1 MRQNRQSI
9 NLLAITLL
17 VLSAFACQTL
27 TQAVSPEPA
36 TPKPVNNSDSPSPV
50 PTISDADV
58 SLSLDW
64 LVTAEE
70 LNSFSTDIGI
80 TEWKATED
88 TPGEKRICRSFQG
101 VSWSVTPNEG
111 LNCIYTISAGST
123 FTDVID
129 SMFSQ
134 GNLLE
139 GSEPVDTSL
148 SLDGEFAVYAGS
160 YPNGHA
166 VFDLIWMKDDLF
178 YWSSVTLGTPAG
190 ETPLAVYQSAPQV
203 IDVFLEKI
211 IEINLEKSK

>member
-1 MRQNRQSI
+1 MRPNRQSI
-9 NLLAITLL
+9 NLLAITFL
-17 VLSAFACQTL
+17 VLSAFACQTV
-27 TQAVSPEPA
+27 TQAASPEPA
-36 TPKPVNNSDSPSPV
+36 TPMPVTNSDSPSPV
-50 PTISDADV
+50 PTISGGDF

-80 TEWKATED
+80 IEWKATED

-111 LNCIYTISAGST
+111 LNCIYTITEGST
-123 FTDVID
+123 FEDVID

-148 SLDGEFAVYAGS
+148 NLDGEFAVYAGS

-166 VFDLIWMKDDLF
+166 VFDLIWMKDNLF

-190 ETPLAVYQSAPQV
+190 ETPAAVYQSAPQV
-203 IDVFLEKI
+203 IDAFLEKI

>member
-1 MRQNRQSI
+1 MRPNRQSI
-9 NLLAITLL
+9 NLLAITFL
-17 VLSAFACQTL
+17 VLSAFACQTV
-27 TQAVSPEPA
+27 TQAASPEPA
-36 TPKPVNNSDSPSPV
+36 TPKPVNNSASPSPE
-50 PTISDADV
+50 PTISGGDV

-70 LNSFSTDIGI
+70 LNSFSTEIGI

-111 LNCIYTISAGST
+111 LNCIYTSTEGST
-123 FTDVID
+123 FADVID

-166 VFDLIWMKDDLF
+166 VFDLIWMKDGLF

-203 IDVFLEKI
+203 IDAFLEKI

>member
-1 MRQNRQSI
+1 MRPNRQSI
-9 NLLAITLL
+9 NLLAITFLI
-17 VLSAFACQTL
+17 LSAFACQTI
-27 TQAVSPEPA
+27 TKAVSPEPS
-36 TPKPVNNSDSPSPV
+36 TPEPVNNFDLPSTEPAV
-50 PTISDADV
+50 SGGDV

-80 TEWKATED
+80 IEWKATED
-88 TPGEKRICRSFQG
+88 TPGENRICRSFQG

-123 FTDVID
+123 FADVID

-139 GSEPVDTSL
+139 GSEPVNSTL
-148 SLDGEFAVYAGS
+148 NLDGEFAVYAGS
-160 YPNGHA
+160 YPNGHV
-166 VFDLIWMKDDLF
+166 VFDLIWMKDNLF

-190 ETPLAVYQSAPQV
+190 ETPLDVYQSAPEV
-203 IDVFLEKI
+203 IDAFLLNVV
-211 IEINLEKSK
+211 EINLKKSN

>member
-1 MRQNRQSI
+1 MRSNRQSI
-9 NLLAITLL
+9 NLLAITFL
-17 VLSAFACQTL
+17 VLSAFACQAV
-27 TQAVSPEPA
+27 TQAATPEPA
-36 TPKPVNNSDSPSPV
+36 TPKPVNNSDSPSPE
-50 PTISDADV
+50 PSISGGDF

-80 TEWKATED
+80 NEWKATED

-111 LNCIYTISAGST
+111 LNCIYTITAGST
-123 FTDVID
+123 FEDVID

-139 GSEPVDTSL
+139 GSEPVSSTL
-148 SLDGEFAVYAGS
+148 NLDGEFAVYAGN

-166 VFDLIWMKDDLF
+166 VFDLILMKDDLF

-190 ETPLAVYQSAPQV
+190 ETPAAVYQSAPQA
-203 IDVFLEKI
+203 IDAFLEKV
-211 IEINLEKSK
+211 IEINLEKRK

>member
-1 MRQNRQSI
+1 MRPNRQSI

-17 VLSAFACQTL
+17 VLSAFACQTV
-27 TQAVSPEPA
+27 TKAVSPEPS
-36 TPKPVNNSDSPSPV
+36 TPEPVNNSDSPSPEPSV
-50 PTISDADV
+50 SGGDV

-80 TEWKATED
+80 IEWKATED

-111 LNCIYTISAGST
+111 LNCIYTITAGST
-123 FTDVID
+123 FEDVID

-139 GSEPVDTSL
+139 GSEPVNSTL
-148 SLDGEFAVYAGS
+148 NLDGEFAVYAGN

-166 VFDLIWMKDDLF
+166 VFDLILMKDDLF

-190 ETPLAVYQSAPQV
+190 ETPAAVYQSAPQA
-203 IDVFLEKI
+203 IDAFLEKI
-211 IEINLEKSK
+211 IEINLEKRK

>member
-1 MRQNRQSI
+1 MRPNRQSI

-17 VLSAFACQTL
+17 VLSAFACQTV
-27 TQAVSPEPA
+27 TQAASPESA
-36 TPKPVNNSDSPSPV
+36 TPKPVNNFDLP
-50 PTISDADV
+50 PTEPAVSGGDV

-70 LNSFSTDIGI
+70 LNSFSTEIGI

-101 VSWSVTPNEG
+101 VSWSVSPNEG

-123 FTDVID
+123 FADVID

-166 VFDLIWMKDDLF
+166 VFDLIWMKDNLF

-203 IDVFLEKI
+203 IDAFLEKI

>member
-1 MRQNRQSI
+1 MRPNRQSI
-9 NLLAITLL
+9 NLLAITFL
-17 VLSAFACQTL
+17 VLSAFACQTV
-27 TQAVSPEPA
+27 TQAASPEPA
-36 TPKPVNNSDSPSPV
+36 TPKPVINSDTPSPE
-50 PTISDADV
+50 PTISGGEV

-111 LNCIYTISAGST
+111 LNCIYTITAGST
-123 FTDVID
+123 FADVID

-139 GSEPVDTSL
+139 GSEPVNSTL
-148 SLDGEFAVYAGS
+148 NLDGEFAVYAGS
-160 YPNGHA
+160 YTNGHA
-166 VFDLIWMKDDLF
+166 VFDLIWMKDNLF

-203 IDVFLEKI
+203 IDAFLEKI

>member
-1 MRQNRQSI
+1 MRSNRQSI
-9 NLLAITLL
+9 NLLAITFL
-17 VLSAFACQTL
+17 VLSAFACQTV
-27 TQAVSPEPA
+27 TQAASPEPA
-36 TPKPVNNSDSPSPV
+36 TPKPVNNSASPSPV
-50 PTISDADV
+50 PTISGSDV

-80 TEWKATED
+80 IEWKATED

-111 LNCIYTISAGST
+111 LNCIYTITAGST
-123 FTDVID
+123 FEDVID

-139 GSEPVDTSL
+139 GSEPVNSTSN
-148 SLDGEFAVYAGS
+148 LDGEFAVYAGS

-166 VFDLIWMKDDLF
+166 VFDLIWMKDGLF

-190 ETPLAVYQSAPQV
+190 ETPAAVYQSASQA
-203 IDVFLEKI
+203 IDAFLEKM
-211 IEINLEKSK
+211 IEINLEKRK

>member
-1 MRQNRQSI
+1 MRPNRQSI
-9 NLLAITLL
+9 NLLAITFL
-17 VLSAFACQTL
+17 VLSAFACQTV
-27 TQAVSPEPA
+27 TQAASPEPA
-36 TPKPVNNSDSPSPV
+36 TPKPVNNSASPSPE
-50 PTISDADV
+50 PTISGGDV

-70 LNSFSTDIGI
+70 LNSFSTEIGI

-111 LNCIYTISAGST
+111 LNCIYTITEGST
-123 FTDVID
+123 FADVID

-166 VFDLIWMKDDLF
+166 VFDLIWMKDGLF

-203 IDVFLEKI
+203 IDAFLEKI

>member
-1 MRQNRQSI
+1 M
-9 NLLAITLL
+9 
-17 VLSAFACQTL
+17 
-27 TQAVSPEPA
+27 
-36 TPKPVNNSDSPSPV
+36 
-50 PTISDADV
+50 
-58 SLSLDW
+58 
-64 LVTAEE
+64 
-70 LNSFSTDIGI
+70 NSFSTDIGI
-80 TEWKATED
+80 IEWKATED

-111 LNCIYTISAGST
+111 LNCIYTITEGST
-123 FTDVID
+123 FADVID

-166 VFDLIWMKDDLF
+166 VFDLIWMKDGLF

-203 IDVFLEKI
+203 IDAFLEKI

>member
-1 MRQNRQSI
+1 MRSNRQSI
-9 NLLAITLL
+9 NLLAITFL
-17 VLSAFACQTL
+17 VLSAFACQTV
-27 TQAVSPEPA
+27 TQAASPEPA
-36 TPKPVNNSDSPSPV
+36 TPKPVTNSDSPSPE
-50 PTISDADV
+50 PTISGGDV

-80 TEWKATED
+80 IEWKATED

-101 VSWSVTPNEG
+101 VSWSVSPNEG

-123 FTDVID
+123 FADVID

-148 SLDGEFAVYAGS
+148 NLDGEFAVYAGS

-166 VFDLIWMKDDLF
+166 VFDLILMKDNLF

-190 ETPLAVYQSAPQV
+190 ETPAAVYQSAPQA
-203 IDVFLEKI
+203 IDAFLEKI
-211 IEINLEKSK
+211 IEINLEKRK